1 MREIKFKAWERYL
14 EEVIPVDNIDF
25 ESRMINTDSAWRTFD
40 EIELIERT
48 DILDQDGLFFYE
60 GDIVESTGKTI
71 IGLEHTHVGEVLK
84 GKDGRWLVCGW
95 IKYLNGGKSRFETSL
110 YENKGEFKTIGNVY
124 ENWDLLK

>member
-1 MREIKFKAWERYL
+1 MREIEFKAWDRYL

-95 IKYLNGGKSRFETSL
+95 MYEMSL